1 MKVEFFTDF
10 KLDEII
16 LISSL
21 PDMGRVGGLVT
32 DHIARKVAA
41 VDAAKIV
48 FADKPWVNH
57 KDGIIELPSDEYKLL
72 VDEKNSLVI
81 FTGENQPQEPNAV
94 SELVDFVVNTVQ
106 KWGRIKM
113 IISTGGYMPFQKTS
127 GEEVYGVATS
137 PALLEM
143 LKSHGVSHLPNDVKS
158 ITWFNGLVL
167 GAAKNR
173 NIDGIGLF
181 GEIYDPENPQ
191 PNAAK
196 NIINKLEK
204 ILKLKIDTNEL
215 EQKIV
220 KPVEM
225 KKEGPGIG

>member
-1 MKVEFFTDF
+1 MEVQFFADF
-10 KLDEII
+10 KLNEII

-32 DHIARKVAA
+32 GHIAKKVAA
-41 VDAAKIV
+41 VNAAKIV
-48 FADKPWVNH
+48 LTDKPWINH
-57 KDGIIELPSDEYKLL
+57 KDGIIELPADEYNLL

-81 FTGENQPQEPNAV
+81 FTGENQPQEPSTV

-106 KWGRIKM
+106 KWGKIKM
-113 IISTGGYMPFQKTS
+113 IISTGGYMPFQKSS

-137 PALLEM
+137 SALLEM
-143 LKSHGVSHLPNDVKS
+143 LKSHGISHLPNDVKS

-167 GAAKNR
+167 GAAKSK

-196 NIINKLEK
+196 NIISKLEK
-204 ILKLKIDTNEL
+204 ILRLKIDTDEL
-215 EQKIV
+215 QQKIV

-225 KKEGPGIG
+225 KKDGPGIG